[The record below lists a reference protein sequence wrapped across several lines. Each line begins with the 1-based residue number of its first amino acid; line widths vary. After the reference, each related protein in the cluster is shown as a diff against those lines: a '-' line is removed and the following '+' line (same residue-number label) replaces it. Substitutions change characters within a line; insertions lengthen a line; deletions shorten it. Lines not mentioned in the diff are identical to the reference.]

1 MAHFCA
7 VNAKTVKEAVSL
19 LILTWLIALPPEF
32 AGAQSLSDDI
42 QQLVMDYQKLAQ
54 EKKILTD
61 MYTGYKI
68 VSQGYDQIKS
78 IARGN
83 FTLHQG
89 FLNAL
94 LAVSPAVRN
103 YYKVISIINNEAE
116 LVKEYQ
122 SAQHYFQSGGHFT
135 AAELSYFSTLY
146 GNLLNGSL
154 QNLDELEA
162 VMTTGA
168 LRMSDAERLG
178 TIDRI
183 DGDMTTRLGLLRA
196 FNNDAAIQAGQRGIE
211 QNDAAAMLSLYGIN
225 Q

>member
-1 MAHFCA
+1 MKRRILFQ
-7 VNAKTVKEAVSL
+7 VILFGVL
-19 LILTWLIALPPEF
+19 LAAIPAC
-32 AGAQSLSDDI
+32 GRSQSLVDDI
-42 QQLVMDYQKLAQ
+42 QQLLMDYQKLAQ

-68 VSQGYDQIKS
+68 VSQGYGQIKS

-83 FTLHQG
+83 FTLHQT
-89 FLNAL
+89 FLNSL

-116 LVKEYQ
+116 LVREYQ

-135 AAELSYFSTLY
+135 AAELDYFSTLY
-146 GNLLNGSL
+146 GNLLTGSL

-162 VMTTGA
+162 VMSPGT

-178 TIDRI
+178 AIDRI
-183 DGDMTTRLGLLRA
+183 DGDMTTRLNFLRA
-196 FNNDAAIQAGQRGIE
+196 FNDDAAIQAGRRGIE

>member
-1 MAHFCA
+1 VILFG
-7 VNAKTVKEAVSL
+7 VL
-19 LILTWLIALPPEF
+19 LAAIPAC
-32 AGAQSLSDDI
+32 GRSQSLADDI
-42 QQLVMDYQKLAQ
+42 QQLLMDYQKLAQ

-68 VSQGYDQIKS
+68 VSQGYDQIKG

-83 FTLHQG
+83 FTLHQT
-89 FLNAL
+89 FLNSL

-116 LVKEYQ
+116 LVREYQ

-135 AAELSYFSTLY
+135 AAELDYFSTLY
-146 GNLLNGSL
+146 GNLLTGSL

-162 VMTTGA
+162 VMSPGT

-178 TIDRI
+178 AIDRI
-183 DGDMTTRLGLLRA
+183 DGDMTTRLNFLRA
-196 FNNDAAIQAGQRGIE
+196 FNDDAAIQAGRRGIE